1 MDTYQN
7 LGGEMKTVTYT
18 QVEQLVKK
26 LPKSK
31 LPIAYHLLVDLIN
44 REVDE
49 QSPQAAFMRLSLEER
64 HQLLSEQA
72 EQMKGHYE
80 QISDE
85 HPDL

>member
-1 MDTYQN
+1 
-7 LGGEMKTVTYT
+7 MKTVTYT
-18 QVEQLVKK
+18 QVEQLLKK
-26 LPKSK
+26 LPKAK

-64 HQLLSEQA
+64 RQLLSEQA
-72 EQMKGHYE
+72 KQMKGHYE